1 MNGNGVNESLIGQ
14 EFDAE
19 SFFGSRVFR
28 LSMDDSGR
36 ITQQDSIDVPTGF
49 NLLGAIMAD
58 LDKNKIKE
66 TAYYNPGGKLVVYEA
81 NKQKWE
87 SASRFDPVK
96 IMLIDD
102 MVNKSNAPKDVPVW
116 PQSALFSSDP
126 VLFAVVPANQTG
138 IWSIVGGRS
147 MYDNE
152 LYIAVVEGNIFTGRG
167 KTHIIAVP
175 MNVLKK
181 SIK

>member
-1 MNGNGVNESLIGQ
+1 MVTCVLIISL
-14 EFDAE
+14 
-19 SFFGSRVFR
+19 S
-28 LSMDDSGR
+28 
-36 ITQQDSIDVPTGF
+36 
-49 NLLGAIMAD
+49 
-58 LDKNKIKE
+58 
-66 TAYYNPGGKLVVYEA
+66 

-87 SASRFDPVK
+87 SPSRFDPIK

-102 MVNKSNAPKDVPVW
+102 IVNEANPPRGVPVW
-116 PQSALFSSDP
+116 PQSALFSADH

-147 MYDNE
+147 KNGGLGLLCPGHGTYAFRLLTTKFQGPVQSIFTYDNE
-152 LYIAVVEGNIFTGRG
+152 LYIAVVEGNAFTGQG